1 MNKDKVMDIW
11 YKLAMTA
18 AVLGNPVVT
27 GGGTHNHS
35 LGSAVSVGRVRA
47 AAERNAQGM

>member
-27 GGGTHNHS
+27 GRGVPRLPGE
-35 LGSAVSVGRVRA
+35 REVRA
-47 AAERNAQGM
+47 AKRNARGT